1 MGRPRTRKSNPTMVK
16 INADTKRKLK
26 EKSKK
31 KNMTMIDLLD
41 LLVGDK
47 KGQLSDL
54 AVFLI
59 TIFSVVVVVLFS
71 WVASDQIAEGFRS
84 AGFNTTSEQNASID
98 GIETIGKAGDTIFSI
113 VLFGLTLVLLLSA
126 ILIPTNIVFMTIYL
140 IGILFIWILSPILS
154 NTYNS
159 LTSSGVI
166 NTAAT
171 NLPITNVIMQNLPI
185 YFTVLV
191 MLILLILYGKG
202 RLEI

>member
-1 MGRPRTRKSNPTMVK
+1 
-16 INADTKRKLK
+16 
-26 EKSKK
+26 
-31 KNMTMIDLLD
+31 MTMIDLLD

-171 NLPITNVIMQNLPI
+171 NLPIYKCYNAVILPI